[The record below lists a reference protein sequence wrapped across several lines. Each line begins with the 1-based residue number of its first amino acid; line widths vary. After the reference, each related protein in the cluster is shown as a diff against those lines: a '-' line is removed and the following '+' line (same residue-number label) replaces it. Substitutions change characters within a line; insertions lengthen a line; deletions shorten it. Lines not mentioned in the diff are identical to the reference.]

1 MKKLLYLAA
10 CLTAVLCV
18 FPSCDD
24 EETYAEQKEREKNQ
38 IMDYISRNNITV
50 IDFEDFIRD
59 TVTDVSKNEYVL
71 FPDNGVYMQIVRRGE
86 GKIIPAGWKDN
97 INARYVEVYLPTGD
111 TLNMNRWNNNPDVFY
126 LERKGD
132 EYTASFKWGTMAQRY
147 GYSVPNS
154 WLMPLPYIKPGFL
167 NTRSAKVRMIV
178 PHNQG
183 TQRAASQVYPTFY
196 EIEYSPEQYGND

>member
-18 FPSCDD
+18 CPSCDD

-71 FPDNGVYMQIVRRGE
+71 FPDNGVY
-86 GKIIPAGWKDN
+86 
-97 INARYVEVYLPTGD
+97 
-111 TLNMNRWNNNPDVFY
+111 
-126 LERKGD
+126 
-132 EYTASFKWGTMAQRY
+132 TMA
-147 GYSVPNS
+147 P
-154 WLMPLPYIKPGFL
+154 PF
-167 NTRSAKVRMIV
+167 
-178 PHNQG
+178 
-183 TQRAASQVYPTFY
+183 
-196 EIEYSPEQYGND
+196 